1 MIAVIADDLTGAAEL
16 AGIGHRF
23 GLTTV
28 LTRGN
33 EIAPDAGLW
42 VACTDSRSLP
52 EAEARLRTR
61 KIAEN
66 VLAAKPDWLFQKTDS
81 VLRGH
86 VLMEL
91 RMLMEMTGSKQA
103 VLSPANPSLGRTI
116 RNGKYFIND
125 IPVHEAGFA
134 TDPEFPVTSAEVLSM
149 LRAKAEEV
157 NGITIAEVSTTDDVT
172 QLAQRINAGTL
183 PAGGSDFFTALLAKQ
198 HQERL
203 QQEQEWGCPLLL
215 ISGTRYPERRKE
227 WKHWNVE
234 LSELPLHADDTQV
247 SLAGKKMV
255 IAFEEGDTT
264 RTAAALRQYMAATI
278 TKLVAT
284 LPQPELM
291 IEGGATAAAILDE
304 LNETKLQ
311 PIEELAQG
319 VVRLRGRNACFTL
332 KPGSYAWPEAVKA
345 KLL

>member
-23 GLTTV
+23 GLDTR

-33 EIAPDAGLW
+33 EIAPEAGLW

-52 EAEARLRTR
+52 EAEARLHTR
-61 KIAEN
+61 KIAGK

-116 RNGKYFIND
+116 RNGHYFVND
-125 IPVHEAGFA
+125 IPVHQAGFA
-134 TDPEFPVTSAEVLSM
+134 TDPEFPVTSPEVLSM
-149 LRAKAEEV
+149 LRAKPEEM
-157 NGITIAEVSTTDDVT
+157 NGIAIADVSTTEDVA
-172 QLAQRINAGTL
+172 QLAQCIHPGTL
-183 PAGGSDFFTALLAKQ
+183 PAGGSDFFKALLATQ
-198 HQERL
+198 YLERS
-203 QQEQEWGCPLLL
+203 QQAQDWGRSLLL
-215 ISGTRYPERRKE
+215 ISGTRYPERRKD
-227 WKHWNVE
+227 WKQWNAAVH
-234 LSELPLHADDTQV
+234 ELPLKRHDVQLSMKAE
-247 SLAGKKMV
+247 KMI
-255 IAFEEGDTT
+255 IAFEEGNTT
-264 RTAAALRQYMAATI
+264 TSAAALREYMAAAI

-284 LPQPELM
+284 LRQPEVI
-291 IEGGATAAAILDE
+291 IEGGATAAAILDA
-304 LNETKLQ
+304 LNETQLQ

-345 KLL
+345 RLL

>member
-1 MIAVIADDLTGAAEL
+1 MIAVIADDLTGAAEM

-23 GLTTV
+23 GLTTI

-33 EIAPDAGLW
+33 DIAPDAGLW

-61 KIAEN
+61 TIAEN
-66 VLAAKPDWLFQKTDS
+66 VLAAKPNWLFQKTDS

-91 RMLMEMTGSKQA
+91 RMLMEMTGSTQA
-103 VLSPANPSLGRTI
+103 ILSPANPSLGRTI
-116 RNGKYFIND
+116 RNGNYFVND

-134 TDPEFPVTSAEVLSM
+134 ADPEFPVTSADVLSM
-149 LRAKAEEV
+149 LRAKPEEM
-157 NGITIAEVSTTDDVT
+157 NGIAIAEAGNIYDVI

-183 PAGGSDFFTALLAKQ
+183 PAGGSDFFKALLAKQ

-203 QQEQEWGCPLLL
+203 QQEQEWGSPLLL

-227 WKHWNVE
+227 WKQWNVE
-234 LSELPLHADDTQV
+234 VSELRLNADDTQ
-247 SLAGKKMV
+247 LLLKAEKMI
-255 IAFEEGDTT
+255 IAFEEGNTT
-264 RTAAALRQYMAATI
+264 RTAAALRKYMAA
-278 TKLVAT
+278 KVAMLVAA
-284 LPQPELM
+284 LSQPELM

-311 PIEELAQG
+311 PIQELAQG

-332 KPGSYAWPEAVKA
+332 KPGSYAWPQTVKA
-345 KLL
+345 RLL

>member
-23 GLTTV
+23 GLTTI

-33 EIAPDAGLW
+33 EIAPDVGLW

-61 KIAEN
+61 TIAEN

-91 RMLMEMTGSKQA
+91 RILMEMTGSKQA

-116 RNGKYFIND
+116 RNGKCFIND

-149 LRAKAEEV
+149 LRARAEEV

-198 HQERL
+198 YQERL
-203 QQEQEWGCPLLL
+203 QQEQEWGSPLLL
-215 ISGTRYPERRKE
+215 ISGTRYPGQRKE
-227 WKHWNVE
+227 WKQWNVE
-234 LSELPLHADDTQV
+234 LSELPLRADDTQV
-247 SLAGKKMV
+247 SLTGEKMI

-264 RTAAALRQYMAATI
+264 STPAALRQYMAATI
-278 TKLVAT
+278 KKLVAT

-332 KPGSYAWPEAVKA
+332 KPGSYAWPQTVKA
-345 KLL
+345 RLL